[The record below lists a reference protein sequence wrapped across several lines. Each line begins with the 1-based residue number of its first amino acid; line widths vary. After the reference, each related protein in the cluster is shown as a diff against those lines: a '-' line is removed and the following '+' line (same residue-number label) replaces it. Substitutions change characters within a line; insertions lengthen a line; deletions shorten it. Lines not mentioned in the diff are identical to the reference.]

1 MLFGQA
7 ATEESQGEAHA
18 GMHWVT
24 HHVLPCQLDEAEEA
38 YLI

>member
-18 GMHWVT
+18 GIT